1 MKKTIIA
8 GAGVA
13 AFAMA
18 ALPFTGVFASQAED
32 PAEVID
38 TLTVNV
44 NGTCTFS
51 RTNGTGEYTETM
63 AANAFNGTFGSST
76 FTSGCNNGT
85 GYTVTADFKDLEHET
100 HDGTAIEYSGETPS
114 AGSGTWTAYKST
126 ATAGNI
132 TNHGTAFETNSADP
146 AGGSSFTVV
155 YKVATHAVQAQGSYS
170 GTATYTLAQ
179 KASS

>member
-1 MKKTIIA
+1 MKKTLIA

-18 ALPFTGVFASQAED
+18 ALPFTGVFATQAED
-32 PAEVID
+32 PAEITD

-44 NGTCTFS
+44 NGTCTFTRS
-51 RTNGTGEYTETM
+51 NGTGAYTQTM
-63 AANAFNGTFGSST
+63 AANALNSSFGTST

-85 GYTVTADFKDLEHET
+85 GYAVTADFTDLEHET
-100 HDGTAIEYSGETPS
+100 GDGTAIEYDDQTPV
-114 AGSGTWTAYKST
+114 AGSGSWVAYSST
-126 ATAGNI
+126 DSTNIGN
-132 TNHGTAFETNSADP
+132 NGTAFETNAADP

-155 YKVATHAVQAQGSYS
+155 YKVATHPVQAQGSYE

-179 KASS
+179 KAAS